1 VLERLLPARPQTAD
15 PAAPRHL
22 DPAALDTPSLA
33 LAGAAREALRMG
45 DFVEVMLQQVMR
57 ALMNND
63 RALAAEVS
71 RMDNTVDRLN
81 EAIKLYVA
89 KLTTNSLDEHEAR
102 RAMEIVSFSINLEH
116 IGDIID
122 KNLSELAVKKAK
134 RKLQFSG
141 EGAAELEAF
150 HKRTLESLRIALGVF
165 MSGNVADAG
174 TLIREKTVLRNAE
187 LAAAEQHFE
196 RLREARAETLET
208 TSLHLDVLRDLKRI
222 HSHICSV
229 AYSVLEAA
237 GEMTAADVGESD
249 PVTLTLPNG
258 KPAVR

>member
-1 VLERLLPARPQTAD
+1 LLPARPQTAD

-63 RALAAEVS
+63 RALAAEAS

-122 KNLSELAVKKAK
+122 KNLSELAVKKGK

-165 MSGNVADAG
+165 MSGNVADAR

-187 LAAAEQHFE
+187 LTAAEQHFE
-196 RLREARAETLET
+196 RLREARTETLET

-229 AYSVLEAA
+229 AYAVLEAA
-237 GEMTAADVGESD
+237 GEMTPADVGESD

-258 KPAVR
+258 KPALR